1 LTNQKSRS
9 REGELT
15 PVRQGKNLGPS
26 ALGVNKGYSMT
37 IVRSVTMLSLARD
50 ALERSAN
57 DADAAQAYLSELL
70 LNDGSLRE
78 ALVKAA
84 IEYEKATAIEEAA
97 S

>member
-1 LTNQKSRS
+1 
-9 REGELT
+9 
-15 PVRQGKNLGPS
+15 
-26 ALGVNKGYSMT
+26 
-37 IVRSVTMLSLARD
+37 MLSLARD

-70 LNDGSLRE
+70 LNDGYLRQ

>member
-1 LTNQKSRS
+1 
-9 REGELT
+9 
-15 PVRQGKNLGPS
+15 
-26 ALGVNKGYSMT
+26 MT

-57 DADAAQAYLSELL
+57 DADAAQAYLSERLL
-70 LNDGSLRE
+70 SDGHLRE

-84 IEYEKATAIEEAA
+84 IEYEMATAIEEAA

>member
-1 LTNQKSRS
+1 
-9 REGELT
+9 
-15 PVRQGKNLGPS
+15 
-26 ALGVNKGYSMT
+26 MT

-57 DADAAQAYLSELL
+57 DADAAQAYLSERL
-70 LNDGSLRE
+70 LNDGPLRE

-84 IEYEKATAIEEAA
+84 VEYEKAAAMEETP

>member
-1 LTNQKSRS
+1 
-9 REGELT
+9 
-15 PVRQGKNLGPS
+15 
-26 ALGVNKGYSMT
+26 MT

-57 DADAAQAYLSELL
+57 DADAAQAYLSERL
-70 LNDGSLRE
+70 LNDGPLRE

-84 IEYEKATAIEEAA
+84 IEYENAAAMEETP

>member
-1 LTNQKSRS
+1 M
-9 REGELT
+9 
-15 PVRQGKNLGPS
+15 
-26 ALGVNKGYSMT
+26 A

-57 DADAAQAYLSELL
+57 DAIAAQAYLSERL
-70 LNDGSLRE
+70 LNDGQLRE

-84 IEYEKATAIEEAA
+84 IEYEKAATIEEAP

>member
-1 LTNQKSRS
+1 
-9 REGELT
+9 
-15 PVRQGKNLGPS
+15 
-26 ALGVNKGYSMT
+26 MT

-57 DADAAQAYLSELL
+57 DTDAAQAYLSERL
-70 LNDGSLRE
+70 LNDGQLRE

-84 IEYEKATAIEEAA
+84 IEYEKAAIEEAT